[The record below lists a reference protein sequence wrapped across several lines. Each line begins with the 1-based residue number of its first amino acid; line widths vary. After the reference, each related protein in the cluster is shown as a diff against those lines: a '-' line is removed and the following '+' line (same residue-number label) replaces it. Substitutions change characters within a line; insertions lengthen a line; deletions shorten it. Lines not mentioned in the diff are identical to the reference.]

1 MLLRPEGAGKSSER
15 IDQLASFLFWKRPV
29 LKIVSVDQ
37 LSITDLHVDA
47 VYQGGRSGN
56 AGDDPFPRLLGM
68 SNQGGFRYRGDI
80 AGRLEM
86 MLLTSSFSD
95 PDWPDALDRETGV
108 FTYYGDNKSPGR
120 VLHDT
125 GRRGNRLLQ
134 RIFEDA
140 HSGAEGRLRV
150 PPTFLFARA
159 GGWRDMIFLGLA
171 VPGASDLSLSEDLV
185 AIWRTAGDRRFQNY
199 RARFTVLD
207 AAVISRAWID
217 SVIAGAPDDALA
229 PSAWLTWQKS
239 GRRKP
244 LIALRSIEYRSRR
257 EQMPADADGEAMI
270 QAVRNHFQGRPHAF
284 EHCAAAIARLMI
296 PDIASLDVTRPSRD
310 GGRDAVGQ
318 LRIGAGPAS
327 ILVDFALEAK
337 CYSPP
342 GSVGVR
348 DMSRLIS
355 RLRHRQFGILVTTTW
370 LDLQAYREIK
380 EDQHPVI
387 VIAAA
392 DIVALLRAGG
402 RGSVEAVSSWL
413 AEEFPPDL

>member
-1 MLLRPEGAGKSSER
+1 M
-15 IDQLASFLFWKRPV
+15 
-29 LKIVSVDQ
+29 KIVSVDQ
-37 LSITDLHVDA
+37 LATTDLHVDA

-80 AGRLEM
+80 SGRLQVL
-86 MLLTSSFSD
+86 LLTSSFSD

-120 VLHDT
+120 GLHDT
-125 GRRGNRLLQ
+125 GRRGNLLLQ
-134 RIFEDA
+134 RIFQEA
-140 HSGAEGRLRV
+140 HGGLDGRLQV
-150 PPTFLFARA
+150 PPIFLFARA
-159 GGWRDMIFLGLA
+159 GSWRDMIFLGLA

-185 AIWRTAGDRRFQNY
+185 AVWRTASDRRFQNY

-207 AAVISRAWID
+207 AAVISRAWIH
-217 SVIAGAPDDALA
+217 SVITGAPDDALA
-229 PSAWLTWQKS
+229 PTAWLTWQKS

-257 EQMPADADGEAMI
+257 EQMPADAEGEAMI
-270 QAVRNHFQGRPHAF
+270 QTVRNHFQGRPHAF

-342 GSVGVR
+342 SSVGVR

-402 RGSVEAVSSWL
+402 RGSVEAVAAWL
-413 AEEFPPDL
+413 LEEFLPAF